1 MIVKAHMRDGNLIL
15 AICDT
20 DLLGKRFIDNGKQL
34 DLSSDF
40 YNGKKTTEK
49 ELKTMIKRAY
59 ILNIV
64 GKKSV
69 KFAISQ
75 GVVAKEHT
83 ASIKNIP
90 YAQALLMRA

>member
-1 MIVKAHMRDGNLIL
+1 MIVKTHMHDGKLIL

-20 DLLGKRFIDNGKQL
+20 ELLGKKFIDDGKQL

-49 ELKTMIKRAY
+49 ELRAMVKKAY

-69 KFAISQ
+69 EFAISQ
-75 GVVAKEHT
+75 GLVAKEHT

-90 YAQALLMRA
+90 YAQALLMQA